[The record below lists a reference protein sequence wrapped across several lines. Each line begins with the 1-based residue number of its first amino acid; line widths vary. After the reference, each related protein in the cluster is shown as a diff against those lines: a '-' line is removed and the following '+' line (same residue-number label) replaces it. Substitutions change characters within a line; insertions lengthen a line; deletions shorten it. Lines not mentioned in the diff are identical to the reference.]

1 MKKMTS
7 LSELYEHVVVTADNE
22 WVYANIEKW
31 LNNPKDC
38 DFYFISEEEVEE
50 MADDE
55 VYESKAGPYLPIS
68 VESLDLHPW
77 MQLDIL
83 KGVVENSHI
92 DGGRFDGDKFIKA
105 INYYRENDDF
115 MDA

>member
-7 LSELYEHVVVTADNE
+7 LSELYECVASAGENE
-22 WVYANIEKW
+22 WIYTNIEAW
-31 LNNPKDC
+31 HNNPQHC
-38 DFYFISEEEVEE
+38 EFYFISEDEVEE

-55 VYESKAGPYLPIS
+55 VYESEAGPYLPAS
-68 VESLDLHPW
+68 VKNLDLYPW
-77 MQLDIL
+77 MQIDVL
-83 KGVVENSHI
+83 KGVLENAGINNEH
-92 DGGRFDGDKFIKA
+92 FDDNNFVKA